1 MKAHAMKNQTIRN
14 TLLAALVLLLG
25 CASAEVKPTEDAKP
39 AVNAG
44 APKAAADAEAK
55 QKLLATPGAPDAE
68 FRATKPAAASGNDT
82 FKAPVP
88 VEKKLKNGARLLVVE
103 NHAVPLVAID
113 IAIPVGAD
121 VVPLDKTGL
130 DDFTATMLNEST
142 MKRSSLELA
151 GAIDDLAL
159 NLSSSAGPE
168 TMHLTINSLSETL
181 PQALDLMAEV
191 LLQPAFKAEDIER
204 VRDQLLTGLVQ
215 KNASPPAMASDQ
227 LVRMFYGAKHPLGQ
241 PNGGTAETIKSIT
254 AADLKKFHDTWY
266 RPNGAV
272 IGVSGDV
279 SASDIQAMLEARLAG
294 WKPKT
299 TAKPKLAAVPV
310 LPKQVV
316 LVDKAD
322 ASQSQVWVVG
332 KLFPARS
339 PDAIAVTVA
348 NNVVGGLFNSRINLN
363 VRETKAWSYGV
374 RSRVSLRRNDGWV
387 LTSGGI
393 QAPFTAEALGE
404 YYKELDAFAGGE
416 LREGELDRAKEAVI
430 RVLPSALE
438 TNSAVAAS
446 MTNLA
451 LNGMPLDYYA
461 TLPAKVAK
469 VDAKE
474 IARVAKK
481 YFSSAKMPAV
491 VVGPKA
497 LSQEKLTAMKI
508 GDVVNP

>member
-1 MKAHAMKNQTIRN
+1 MKAHAMTHQTIRT
-14 TLLAALVLLLG
+14 TLVAVFALLLG
-25 CASAEVKPTEDAKP
+25 CASAEVKPTAVSKP
-39 AVNAG
+39 AVDPA
-44 APKAAADAEAK
+44 AQKAAADAVAK

-68 FRATKPAAASGNDT
+68 FRNAKPPAASGNDS

-113 IAIPVGAD
+113 IAIPAGAD

-130 DDFTATMLNEST
+130 DDFTATMLDEGT
-142 MKRSSLELA
+142 LKHGSLELA
-151 GAIDDLAL
+151 AAIDDLAL
-159 NLSSSAGPE
+159 NLSSTAGPE

-191 LLQPAFKAEDIER
+191 LMQPAFRPEDVER
-204 VRDQLLTGLVQ
+204 VRDQLLTALLQ
-215 KNASPPAMASDQ
+215 KYASPPAVASDQ

-241 PNGGTAETIKSIT
+241 PNGGTPETIKAIT
-254 AADLKKFHDTWY
+254 TADLKKFHDIWY

-279 SASDIQAMLEARLAG
+279 NLSEIQAMLETRLAG

-299 TAKPKLAAVPV
+299 TAKPKLTPV
-310 LPKQVV
+310 WALPKQVV

-332 KLFPARS
+332 KLFPAKD

-348 NNVVGGLFNSRINLN
+348 NNVVGGLFNSRINQNL
-363 VRETKAWSYGV
+363 RETKSWSYGV
-374 RSRVSLRRNDGWV
+374 RSRVSLRRNDGWI

-404 YYKELDAFAGGE
+404 YYKELDGFTGGE
-416 LREGELDRAKEAVI
+416 LREGELDRAKEAMI
-430 RVLPSALE
+430 RLLPSALE

-446 MTNLA
+446 LTTLA
-451 LNGMPLDYYA
+451 LNGLPLDYFA

-469 VDAKE
+469 IDAKE

-481 YFSSAKMPAV
+481 YFSTAKMPAV

-497 LSQEKLTAMKI
+497 LCQEKLTAMKVGEI
-508 GDVVNP
+508 INP